1 MASCLSEIRR
11 FGGVSRNFPISWPR
25 SGGALFSGAIWIGPP
40 RIDLVLLAETV
51 LPKHEQHK
59 QALYRFL
66 KLPLKVK
73 SGGRHR
79 PDREPILRR
88 ASAKPR
94 SSQTI
99 RISVVQTV
107 PDTNLNLT

>member
-1 MASCLSEIRR
+1 LDTGKTYKRASRSAAAPC
-11 FGGVSRNFPISWPR
+11 PR
-25 SGGALFSGAIWIGPP
+25 P
-40 RIDLVLLAETV
+40 ETV